1 VCFVIRVTQLC
12 RTSQARRRSAR
23 DAGLVAL
30 AATNA
35 SPDLQLTATTWLK
48 RVLGHAAWIC
58 LCQIASQQLKRPS
71 CTPVLISSRL
81 ELSVCNCVLA
91 GDVLRT
97 RAG

>member
-1 VCFVIRVTQLC
+1 M
-12 RTSQARRRSAR
+12 
-23 DAGLVAL
+23 AL

-35 SPDLQLTATTWLK
+35 SPDLQLTNTAWMK
-48 RVLGHAAWIC
+48 RLLGHAAWIG

-97 RAG
+97 

>member
-1 VCFVIRVTQLC
+1 MCFVIRVTQLC
-12 RTSQARRRSAR
+12 RISQARRRSAR

-35 SPDLQLTATTWLK
+35 SPDLQLIVIASIQRL
-48 RVLGHAAWIC
+48 LGHAAW
-58 LCQIASQQLKRPS
+58 LCFSQIASQQLKRPS

>member
-1 VCFVIRVTQLC
+1 MIRVTQLC
-12 RTSQARRRSAR
+12 QISQVRRRSAR

-35 SPDLQLTATTWLK
+35 SPDLQLTDITWLK
-48 RVLGHAAWIC
+48 LVLGHAAWIG

-71 CTPVLISSRL
+71 YTPALISSRL

-97 RAG
+97 QAG

>member
-1 VCFVIRVTQLC
+1 MIRVTQLC
-12 RTSQARRRSAR
+12 QISQVRRRSAW

-35 SPDLQLTATTWLK
+35 SPDLQLTDTAWLK
-48 RVLGHAAWIC
+48 LVLGHAAWIG

-71 CTPVLISSRL
+71 CTLVLISSRL